1 MSDELEKLQ
10 QQHRAKT
17 LEIEA
22 AVAQALGVG
31 AVEAKEEAE
40 NLIDGFE
47 NSMMD
52 GETPKEWQ
60 AHEIRLS
67 ATPIGKLL
75 VERYEIAEQILDIQD
90 EHLTDEHD

>member
-1 MSDELEKLQ
+1 MALDTLQ

-22 AVAQALGVG
+22 AFAQAVGVG
-31 AVEAKEEAE
+31 AAEAKGQAE
-40 NLIDGFE
+40 DLIDGFD

-60 AHEIRLS
+60 AHENRV
-67 ATPIGKLL
+67 AGTQIGKLL

-90 EHLTDEHD
+90 ESELTKG